1 MSFACRGA
9 SAASL
14 RRRAKGRG
22 GLLTCLLGEQEEEE
36 ELPLRVEGNL
46 GEIQKLGPIR

>member
-36 ELPLRVEGNL
+36 LPLRVEGNL